1 MAITEDSHCKARRRL
16 VLGVGYAFGATA
28 FGAKFSIASE
38 GTKAANNDG
47 EILVA
52 TGSLKDEVQRFLT
65 AYNEGFETFDAT
77 KIAPFYHVPCITV
90 RGDGSIHSFQTR
102 SEIEKFFRSV
112 AEKYVSDGYRG
123 GSFYDLEVVPIGG
136 RSALAT
142 LTWEQLRED
151 KSILRKW
158 RHSYNLIR
166 VENGWQILC
175 STFHLA

>member
-1 MAITEDSHCKARRRL
+1 MA
-16 VLGVGYAFGATA
+16 
-28 FGAKFSIASE
+28 AS
-38 GTKAANNDG
+38 NDG
-47 EILVA
+47 EILMD
-52 TGSLKDEVQRFLT
+52 TGSFKDEVQRFLT

-102 SEIEKFFRSV
+102 SEIEKFFRAV
-112 AEKYVSDGYRG
+112 AEKYASDGYRG

-166 VENGWQILC
+166 VENGWQILA